1 VGGYIIGFPDMT
13 QFSHLGQ
20 SIATDQEE
28 LLCPERRNKSNQTK
42 SPKAPMKTINQPLS
56 IFAALSLLA
65 GLWTAEAQSPLAPDA
80 QTRALYHFDEL
91 GGAII
96 EDSSFGGT
104 WDGTLLNGAG
114 RGASLFASGTA
125 LALDGADDY
134 ASASP
139 ELLNDLP
146 QGTIEAWVYVESFMP
161 ESFSPIIT
169 KGSAALTDLGFF
181 VHSTGFVIHGGLGV
195 DGFTVLTPIP
205 LQTWTK
211 VAVTWDGS
219 YRRLYLNDSLVGEEA
234 RAWAPANNSVNEVK
248 IGRHNHTSGPQYFHG
263 RIEDLRISEV
273 ARVFH
278 PDSDGDGV
286 SDEQDQ
292 CPDTPVGSIVD
303 ARGCSIA
310 QLVACDGQWKNHGQY
325 VSAVAKMCEQFLSAG
340 LITEEQKDAIVEAA
354 AGSDCGKN
362 RQIY

>member
-1 VGGYIIGFPDMT
+1 MKT
-13 QFSHLGQ
+13 RSHLQ
-20 SIATDQEE
+20 AIS
-28 LLCPERRNKSNQTK
+28 
-42 SPKAPMKTINQPLS
+42 
-56 IFAALSLLA
+56 AALALLF
-65 GLWTAEAQSPLAPDA
+65 GLWNAAAQSPLASDA
-80 QTRALYHFDEL
+80 QTRALYHFDEA

-96 EDSSFGGT
+96 EDSSFLGT

-125 LALDGADDY
+125 LALDGVDDY

-146 QGTIEAWVYVESFMP
+146 QGTIEAWVYVDSFMP
-161 ESFSPIIT
+161 ISSSPVIT

-181 VHSTGFVIHGGLGV
+181 VHSTGFSIHGGSGI
-195 DGFTVLTPIP
+195 DGFTSLTPIP

-263 RIEDLRISEV
+263 RIEDLRISDV
-273 ARVFH
+273 AREFH

-292 CPDTPVGSIVD
+292 CPNTPAGSIVD

-310 QLVACDGQWKNHGQY
+310 QLVTCDGQWKNHGQY

-340 LITEEQKDAIVEAA
+340 LITEDQKDAIVEAA
-354 AGSDCGKN
+354 AGSNCGK
-362 RQIY
+362 QQ